1 MAATSSPVSS
11 VPGSGQP
18 AGSAAERVLAGLDP
32 EQRAAAEAVRGPVCI
47 LAGAGTGKT
56 RAITHRIAYAVA
68 AGAVPADAV
77 LAVTFTARAAGE
89 LRTRLRSLGAVGVQ
103 ARTFHS
109 AALRQLSLL
118 RPTGAGRPDA
128 RRGRQ
133 SDPLGVPGGQ
143 PVTAAHRQ
151 GRAARPGQRDRLGQ
165 ILADR
170 SPSDYPAA
178 AAKASRGISVSAEK
192 VAEVYAGYEEA
203 KRRNNEI
210 DFADLLLIMAGALE
224 EIAEVARSV
233 RTRYRYF
240 VIDEYQDVSPIQQ
253 RLLDAWL
260 GGRDDVCVVG
270 DPNQTIYSFAG
281 ARPSYLLDF
290 AERYPAAT
298 VVRLERDYRST
309 PQIVELANRLISA
322 APALSKGPAIR
333 LRLIGQR
340 PDGLAPTFAEHD
352 DEVAEAESVA
362 EAAKR
367 LIAGGTPASEIA
379 VLFRINAQSQV
390 YEQALAEAG
399 IPYVLRGGE
408 KFFDRA
414 EVRQALVLLRGAAR
428 ADDGSV
434 SLTESVTEVLSSLSW
449 NAEHPPPGGAARER
463 WESLAALVN
472 LAEQFGTEFPTA
484 RLDEFNADLEQRAA
498 SQHAPTVQGVTLAS
512 LHSAKGLE
520 WDAVFLVGLTDQTLP
535 IQHATTPEQ
544 LAEERRLFYVG
555 ITRARQQL
563 RLSWA
568 LARNPGQAK
577 RRRPSR
583 FLDGL
588 RPATAGRSG
597 GSGGSGKRA
606 RTAVPAEDAA
616 TFGRL
621 RAWRKKQ
628 AEAQSVPAYVVFS
641 DATLVAIAD
650 QAPATEA
657 DLAQVPGVGPTKLQR
672 YAAPV
677 LAVLAERTRI
687 RSRWTELSEPV
698 PASVGKSRRVDRK
711 IDCADPSRS
720 VNLPTQPG
728 HSCRCP
734 PVVPDADAEE
744 VPTMN
749 KNLQFHAAERV
760 PAAFGA
766 VPAGLSAMRRCRH
779 HWHRP

>member
-1 MAATSSPVSS
+1 VTAARSAAAPAVEAAAGPT
-11 VPGSGQP
+11 
-18 AGSAAERVLAGLDP
+18 AGSAADRVLAGLDP

-89 LRTRLRSLGAVGVQ
+89 LRTRLRGLGAGGVQ
-103 ARTFHS
+103 ARTFHA
-109 AALRQLSLL
+109 AALRQLNYFAPQVLGGPMPEVSSNSIRWVSQAANRLRLRTDKAELRDLAGEIDWAKSSLIA
-118 RPTGAGRPDA
+118 PQDYAG
-128 RRGRQ
+128 
-133 SDPLGVPGGQ
+133 
-143 PVTAAHRQ
+143 
-151 GRAARPGQRDRLGQ
+151 
-165 ILADR
+165 
-170 SPSDYPAA
+170 A
-178 AAKASRGISVSAEK
+178 AAKAGRGISVTPAR

-210 DFADLLLIMAGALE
+210 DFSDLLLIMAGALE
-224 EIAEVARSV
+224 EIPEVARAI
-233 RTRYRYF
+233 RTQYRYF

-270 DPNQTIYSFAG
+270 DPHQTIYSFAG

-290 AERYPAAT
+290 AERYPSAT

-309 PQIVELANRLISA
+309 PQVVDLANRLIGAGAGSGPAGRGPASA
-322 APALSKGPAIR
+322 AAH

-340 PDGLAPTFAEHD
+340 PDGPPPTFVEHD
-352 DEVAEAESVA
+352 DEVAEAQAVA
-362 EAAKR
+362 TAAKR
-367 LIAGGTPASEIA
+367 LIATGTPASEIA
-379 VLFRINAQSQV
+379 VLFRINAQSEV
-390 YEQALAEAG
+390 Y
-399 IPYVLRGGE
+399 
-408 KFFDRA
+408 

-434 SLTESVTEVLSSLSW
+434 SLSESVTEVLSSLGW

-472 LAEQFGTEFPTA
+472 LAEQFSTELPTA

-555 ITRARQQL
+555 ITRARHRL
-563 RLSWA
+563 MLSWA
-568 LARNPGQAK
+568 LARNPGQAR

-588 RPATAGRSG
+588 RPGSSERSSGRA
-597 GSGGSGKRA
+597 GGSGKRT

-628 AEAQSVPAYVVFS
+628 ADAQAVPAFVVFS

-650 QAPATEA
+650 RAPANEA
-657 DLAQVPGVGPTKLQR
+657 ELAQVPGVGPTKLQR
-672 YAAPV
+672 YADVV
-677 LAVLAERTRI
+677 LAVLAGKDPD
-687 RSRWTELSEPV
+687 PV
-698 PASVGKSRRVDRK
+698 
-711 IDCADPSRS
+711 
-720 VNLPTQPG
+720 
-728 HSCRCP
+728 
-734 PVVPDADAEE
+734 E
-744 VPTMN
+744 V
-749 KNLQFHAAERV
+749 E
-760 PAAFGA
+760 
-766 VPAGLSAMRRCRH
+766 
-779 HWHRP
+779 